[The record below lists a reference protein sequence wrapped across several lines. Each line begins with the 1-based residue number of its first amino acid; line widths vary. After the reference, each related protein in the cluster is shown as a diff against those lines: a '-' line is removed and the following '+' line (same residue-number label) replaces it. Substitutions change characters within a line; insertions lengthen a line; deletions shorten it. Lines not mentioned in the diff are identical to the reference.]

1 MTLRRPR
8 TATKSTALP
17 SLAALIAS
25 GTVLD
30 GCGTIADSAD
40 SAERQRRLSEHGQQ
54 AERELEGHQPARAAR
69 EVAIGLG
76 LIAAPT
82 ETRIL
87 SPGEGPAVEVEPHI
101 ETAGVPAPISPTPP
115 VVPPTPVDVDGG
127 IRHVDPTPP
136 PPPPRRTPHQVQPRM
151 HPRGGAQ
158 RVLPLPGDPDLT
170 GG

>member
-25 GTVLD
+25 GTVID
-30 GCGTIADSAD
+30 GCGSAAE
-40 SAERQRRLSEHGQQ
+40 SAERQRRLAEHGQQ
-54 AERELEGHQPARAAR
+54 AERELEGHQPGRAAR

-82 ETRIL
+82 ETRIM

-115 VVPPTPVDVDGG
+115 VVPPTPVDADGG
-127 IRHVDPTPP
+127 IRHVDPTPTP
-136 PPPPRRTPHQVQPRM
+136 PPHRTPPHHVQPRM
-151 HPRGGAQ
+151 QPRGGAQ
-158 RVLPLPGDPDLT
+158 RVLPHPGDPDLT

>member
-25 GTVLD
+25 GVVVD
-30 GCGTIADSAD
+30 GCDSSAE
-40 SAERQRRLSEHGQQ
+40 SAERQRRLAEHGQQ
-54 AERELEGHQPARAAR
+54 AGRELEGHQPGRAAR

-76 LIAAPT
+76 LLTAPT
-82 ETRIL
+82 ETRIQ
-87 SPGEGPAVEVEPHI
+87 SPGEGPAVVVEPHI
-101 ETAGVPAPISPTPP
+101 ETAGVPAPISPTPQ
-115 VVPPTPVDVDGG
+115 VLPPTPVDVDGG

-136 PPPPRRTPHQVQPRM
+136 PPHRPPHRVQPRM
-151 HPRGGAQ
+151 QPRGGAP
-158 RVLPLPGDPDLT
+158 RVLPQPGDPDLT